1 MNKNIQN
8 IHEKLNLSAMG
19 VRDLLLTHAAL
30 IEELRNRNV
39 IRSSNNPVADYTEW
53 LVANTLNLSLKGNSS
68 AGFDAL
74 DGVGNRIQIKGRR
87 LTSHNKSAQLSSI
100 RNLSSKPFDYLV
112 GVIYNEDFSIDYV
125 AKIPHEVVV
134 EKSKYRAHT
143 NSNILDLRRT
153 VLEDER
159 VEDLTKL
166 FIENLQ

>member
-1 MNKNIQN
+1 MNKDIQN
-8 IHEKLNLSAMG
+8 IHEGLHLSTMD

-30 IEELRNRNV
+30 IEELRNRKI

-53 LVANTLNLSLKGNSS
+53 LVAKTLNLSLEGNSS
-68 AGFDAL
+68 AGFDAR
-74 DGVGNRIQIKGRR
+74 DGDEKHVQIKGRR
-87 LTSHNKSAQLSSI
+87 LTSHNKSAQLSSF
-100 RNLSSKPFDYLV
+100 RNLDSKPFDYLI
-112 GVIYNEDFSIDYV
+112 GVIYKEDFSIDYV

-143 NSNILDLRRT
+143 NSNILNLRRT

-166 FIENLQ
+166 FIENLH

>member
-8 IHEKLNLSAMG
+8 IHERLNLSTMD

-53 LVANTLNLSLKGNSS
+53 LVASTLNLSLVGKSS
-68 AGFDAL
+68 AGFDAFDEL
-74 DGVGNRIQIKGRR
+74 QNRVQIKGRR
-87 LTSHNKSAQLSSI
+87 RTSHNKSTQMSSI
-100 RNLSSKPFDYLV
+100 RNLESKPFDYLI

-125 AKIPHEVVV
+125 ARIPHEVIV

-153 VLEDER
+153 ILEDER

-166 FIENLQ
+166 FIENPH